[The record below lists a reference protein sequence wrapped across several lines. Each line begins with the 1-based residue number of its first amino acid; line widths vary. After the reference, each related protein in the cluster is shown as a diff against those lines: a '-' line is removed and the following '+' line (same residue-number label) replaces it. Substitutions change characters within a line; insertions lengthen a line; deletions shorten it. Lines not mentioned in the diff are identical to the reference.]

1 LDEVDREVHDAISA
15 ELARQESTLEIIAS
29 ENFAPLAVMQA
40 QGSVLTNK
48 RVVSARSP
56 TSSRRAAPVYGRA
69 RTRRSARAGDKVG
82 NEVSPLSQIGG
93 GRLMTTVD
101 SGPVRP
107 GSELPELTSVVL
119 LALDDTGTSYQILV
133 RSSFAQYLARFLLDA
148 AIEHTDA

>member
-1 LDEVDREVHDAISA
+1 
-15 ELARQESTLEIIAS
+15 
-29 ENFAPLAVMQA
+29 
-40 QGSVLTNK
+40 
-48 RVVSARSP
+48 
-56 TSSRRAAPVYGRA
+56 
-69 RTRRSARAGDKVG
+69 
-82 NEVSPLSQIGG
+82 
-93 GRLMTTVD
+93 MTTVD